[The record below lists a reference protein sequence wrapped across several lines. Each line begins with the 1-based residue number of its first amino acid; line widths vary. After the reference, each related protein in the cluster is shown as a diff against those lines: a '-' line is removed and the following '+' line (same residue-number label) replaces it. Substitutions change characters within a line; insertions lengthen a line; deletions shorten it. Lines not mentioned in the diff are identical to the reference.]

1 MLFLTKHESD
11 LIVLSY
17 PYKFMSY
24 YLYIPN
30 NNYKLQNLFPTTGAR
45 NPATAGTV
53 STVPN
58 FFDQDDLFYHF
69 IQNMKMSF
77 VLHIK
82 FQIQ

>member
-1 MLFLTKHESD
+1 
-11 LIVLSY
+11 
-17 PYKFMSY
+17 MSY

-58 FFDQDDLFYHF
+58 FFDQDDFFIILFR
-69 IQNMKMSF
+69 I
-77 VLHIK
+77 
-82 FQIQ
+82 

>member
-17 PYKFMSY
+17 PYKFLSY

-53 STVPN
+53 PIVPN
-58 FFDQDDLFYHF
+58 FFDQDDFFIILFR
-69 IQNMKMSF
+69 I
-77 VLHIK
+77 
-82 FQIQ
+82 